1 MPGGTGST
9 CIQIRNELDSKGD
22 LGNLVPTFKT
32 TSIIIK
38 SFLTLERRNSL
49 SLSRQNQPAVQAFQE
64 ESSFFSRSRP
74 VSITTFIVKL
84 RSVILRL
91 KAYKWKYMEILGPK
105 ESQPRILYIMSKWM
119 QKRVQRKFRNWSCT
133 LIQ

>member
-1 MPGGTGST
+1 MKFSAHL
-9 CIQIRNELDSKGD
+9 QID
-22 LGNLVPTFKT
+22 LNHQVILNVGEKEQTL
-32 TSIIIK
+32 SIA
-38 SFLTLERRNSL
+38 S
-49 SLSRQNQPAVQAFQE
+49 NQPAVQAFQE

-91 KAYKWKYMEILGPK
+91 KAYKWKYMEILGQK